1 MTAAHV
7 ALVGMMGAGKTTIG
21 SLLAR
26 RLGVSFV
33 DADHVFEDHTGR
45 SIAQFLADRGEPHFR
60 IVERSVL
67 ADLLAHDQPMVLGT
81 GGGAVLDPANRAL
94 LADRATVV
102 WLTAPPEA
110 LHRRVGAD
118 PSRPLLAGA
127 DPLGRLTELATV
139 REPAYR
145 EVATLTLDT
154 EHCTPEQ
161 LTEQLAQQLAA
172 LGHPDPVE
180 PETLWVEL
188 GERSYPI
195 VVGPAAT
202 NHLSRLLPAGV
213 RRVAVVTQAGVGVDV
228 SPVLSSAESPVEHRT
243 FVLDDGEP
251 AKSLASVERLCR
263 EWAAWGLTRAD
274 AVVAVG
280 GGVVTDVA
288 GFAASV
294 YHRGVAVL
302 HVSTTL
308 LGQIDAA
315 IGGKTGVNLPE
326 GKNLLGAFWQP
337 AGVICD
343 TYHLAT
349 LPPREYRSG
358 MGELA
363 KYHFLGGEDLD
374 LLPLPHRVVASAAIK
389 AEVVSGD
396 EREGGRRAILN
407 YGHTLAHALES
418 SGGYDLRHGE
428 AVAIGLIYAAE
439 LAHGLGRIDAG
450 RVLTHRRVVAGY
462 DLPSRL
468 PRGADTD
475 ELVAFMG
482 RDKKATTGLTFVLD
496 GPNGVEPVVGV
507 GRQELDRAFAAVGWD
522 D

>member
-7 ALVGMMGAGKTTIG
+7 ALVGMMGSGKTTIG

-33 DADHVFEDHTGR
+33 DADHVFEDHTGLT
-45 SIAQFLADRGEPHFR
+45 IAQFLAERGEPHFR

-67 ADLLAHDQPMVLGT
+67 AELLAHDQPMVLGT
-81 GGGAVLDPANRAL
+81 GGGVVLDPANRAV
-94 LADRATVV
+94 LAQRSTVV
-102 WLTAPPEA
+102 WLTAPPAE
-110 LHRRVGAD
+110 LHARVGAD
-118 PSRPLLAGA
+118 PARPLLAGG
-127 DPLGRLTELATV
+127 DPLGRLTALAGE
-139 REPAYR
+139 RESAYR
-145 EVATLTLDT
+145 EVAALSVDT
-154 EHCTPEQ
+154 QHCTPEQ
-161 LTEQLAQQLAA
+161 LTEQLVQRLVA
-172 LGHPDPVE
+172 LGHRDPVD

-188 GERSYPI
+188 GERSYPV
-195 VVGPAAT
+195 VVGPGAT
-202 NHLSRLLPAGV
+202 SQLGRLLPAGS

-228 SPVLSSAESPVEHRT
+228 SAALSASGSSMEHRT
-243 FVLDDGEP
+243 FVVDDGEA
-251 AKSLASVERLCR
+251 AKSLATVETLCR

-288 GFAASV
+288 GFAASM
-294 YHRGVAVL
+294 YHRGVPVV

-349 LPPREYRSG
+349 LPAREYRSG

-439 LAHGLGRIDAG
+439 LAYALGRIDAQ

-462 DLPSRL
+462 DLPDRL
-468 PRGADTD
+468 PRGADPD
-475 ELVAFMG
+475 QLVDFMG
-482 RDKKATTGLTFVLD
+482 RDKKATAGLTFVLD

-507 GRQELDRAFAAVGWD
+507 RRDVLDQAFAAVGWD